1 MSIIHDRDGNEVG
14 DIELSYKQKAVL
26 ETGEEVVVI
35 FRTPQ
40 TVRHVIGDEQGSFVL
55 HKDGDRIIVHDAG
68 MLRGY
73 AKLQRTVKAARGR
86 A

>member
-1 MSIIHDRDGNEVG
+1 MSIIHDSDGKEMG
-14 DIELSYKQKAVL
+14 DIELSVKQKAML
-26 ETGEEVVVI
+26 DAGEEIVVI

-40 TVRHVIGDEQGSFVL
+40 TMRHVIGDEQGTLVL
-55 HKDGDRIIVHDAG
+55 HKDGDRTIVRDAQ
-68 MLRGY
+68 MLRCY